1 MVSIFEKFQ
10 EYIQKRDQN
19 GLESLMTTLN
29 EEELQSLIK
38 QRINTANFTEI
49 WDYILKSFKDTSR
62 CHEKRLCLVLYV
74 LKEIEDKDLPP
85 SRINT
90 VVNRLNLELTKFKS
104 EHLAKL
110 CSFCL
115 ECIQSKKSTKMGWKE
130 MLPELLNVLVDRE
143 DFTYEELDYTGQEY
157 KTDFINTLC
166 MSSWS
171 PNVVTTLAAAFIDMP
186 LNKEEHL
193 KVVNKLGTYIE
204 KLTAQEI
211 PAFIY
216 QLLRLCKQ
224 QNGRSMFLR
233 LQNYFGVR
241 IYSTS
246 KVDEDSSE
254 STMDFNAI
262 ESTSNQDTIDAE
274 STVLFHIHSAAA
286 LGYECIKDY
295 LNSLRN
301 MLRSPE
307 FVLHPFQLMTLF
319 TISSIP
325 HYEETVFEIVRP
337 CIVRSYNEEQKRV
350 HSCWF
355 REMVPFGPKPEDVL
369 SKVIHFSIHDR
380 DLVLSAL
387 VKFGFALLGVGSA
400 LGRDMIAEKQWNL
413 GNMILLKIIKRKRLI
428 ALSILQTLSN
438 HIVTRQTVS
447 QYIECLYILG
457 KTSPLLM
464 LENQSC
470 IVELVDC
477 LVQVSGPVANQLLD
491 ALIPLTKV
499 SPTIRDHLIILLRKA
514 LYSRSIETRQ
524 MAVNGFLKLITHL
537 KISNLAS
544 LSQSNQSSGSFTGH
558 SFFTQISLNKS
569 SQNVGSSGFSNEALC
584 LEVLSILKRCF
595 MQQMEVRMQ
604 LYEGL
609 YDAVCM
615 NPELGIPVLDVI
627 WFHFSEYYV
636 MDEEQLPPLIFDKIV
651 SVREVQAM
659 LQEPLG
665 KLVYAIGL
673 IVTKVLESEEDRENN
688 TVVKFV
694 NILESLC
701 RRLPNCE
708 LVHIELDDGT
718 DLLDIMPESQ
728 KKMLILKEAMSVYEA
743 LIGYKLFSWTENSE
757 NHGKQIQN
765 LYQGYSR
772 LFNFS
777 KALSKPKKGGGK
789 KRKTDNKSQPTQADT
804 TMKKDSQKPK
814 VFKVPDSILGFQTLV
829 KGLSLLHES
838 NVTWASSS
846 EANLLK
852 PKKELH
858 QHLMQATLH
867 LVQNAK
873 RRKDIETKVKKFYF
887 DHISAIA
894 AILFNRIIKRMNEF
908 IDFDSIS
915 AVLAMECF
923 NMILIL
929 VNTQYRSNMKQFLSK
944 IVPQENDDG
953 TIISQLLELVRVYQ
967 KLFEM
972 DEDESGD
979 DPESKK
985 MSLIVI
991 NTLTTLSGFFPG
1003 MVNSSTIQMAEWLK
1017 NFAYNNNVTSKVSSA
1032 FSNLFF
1038 ETHVK
1043 CRVSL
1048 NLLEVISVSIG
1059 ETMGVLT
1066 EEDLTPE
1073 TFKIINEATVHSM
1086 LLSLCST
1093 VKSVLED
1100 IEALIA
1106 RLKSEYHLLMYPG
1119 VENLERKK
1127 ENLKAKERGICCQLC
1142 FIINIMTNIVNL
1154 LVPAGNMTEAIFKNI
1169 MLLYSTLSALTKH
1182 FIMRSSKI
1190 NLAFQGARFER
1201 VVKLTGKQLAPAI
1214 YKFIIHMEESEKDA
1228 TQASPQKKKSVD
1240 ANTLKSKVL
1249 RETRL
1254 IPKVIYEIE
1263 QFSKC
1268 VIQLSN
1274 KTKVDL
1280 NKYVGQGTVR
1290 DFRIMELD
1298 KVLEKAGGDVD
1309 TTTQS
1314 TQANRSTASEE
1325 GSNEEVEEEEDEDR
1339 PPPTKRS
1346 RI

>member
-38 QRINTANFTEI
+38 QRINTANFIEI

-369 SKVIHFSIHDR
+369 SKVIHF
-380 DLVLSAL
+380 
-387 VKFGFALLGVGSA
+387 
-400 LGRDMIAEKQWNL
+400 
-413 GNMILLKIIKRKRLI
+413 RKE
-428 ALSILQTLSN
+428 SN
-438 HIVTRQTVS
+438 
-447 QYIECLYILG
+447 
-457 KTSPLLM
+457 
-464 LENQSC
+464 
-470 IVELVDC
+470 
-477 LVQVSGPVANQLLD
+477 
-491 ALIPLTKV
+491 
-499 SPTIRDHLIILLRKA
+499 
-514 LYSRSIETRQ
+514 
-524 MAVNGFLKLITHL
+524 
-537 KISNLAS
+537 
-544 LSQSNQSSGSFTGH
+544 
-558 SFFTQISLNKS
+558 
-569 SQNVGSSGFSNEALC
+569 
-584 LEVLSILKRCF
+584 
-595 MQQMEVRMQ
+595 
-604 LYEGL
+604 GL

-1309 TTTQS
+1309 TATQS